1 MLKSICRLLAAVVL
15 FALVVPSGA
24 SSDEFRIVPSLAL
37 QEAYNDNIFFTQDN
51 RTKSWIAT
59 ISPGLALINKTEKLD
74 LGLSALVNV
83 VRYQDESSL
92 NRDDQYYKGR
102 LGYTFNPK
110 VNMQAEAGWSRDYQ
124 PDRDIAT
131 TGLVLN
137 NIQRDRTY
145 AGLSGNLVLS
155 ERLTVGASYFYER
168 DLYDSP
174 TVSDLETNQFSV
186 GLYHALGLATKGRI
200 NLGYGG
206 YRYSAQD
213 TNSFWGTVGIEH
225 RFHELWTVIVD
236 VGGRFAQ
243 TKYQVQEL
251 QFVPPFFLVPVTV
264 DKTSDEW
271 SGVGKASINYKG
283 EKTTCSLSLSY
294 DLAPASGY
302 GGAAQ
307 RTAFLFDIRH
317 SLIYEFSGALS
328 TGYFLNYASAGQ
340 YGLNSLNEETFFVVP
355 SLRYEFTRDL
365 YLDLGYNF
373 TDTQYKNS
381 NTSANRNLVFVRL
394 FAQYPLFE

>member
-1 MLKSICRLLAAVVL
+1 MLKSICRLLASAVL
-15 FALVVPSGA
+15 FALLVPSGA
-24 SSDEFRIVPSLAL
+24 SCDEFKLIPSLAL
-37 QEAYNDNIFFTQDN
+37 QEAYNDNIFFTPDN
-51 RTKSWIAT
+51 RTKSWVAT
-59 ISPGLALINKTEKLD
+59 VSPGLALTNKTEKMD

-102 LGYTFNPK
+102 FGYAFSPK

-131 TGLVLN
+131 TGLVLS
-137 NIQRDRTY
+137 NIQRDRTN
-145 AGLSGNLVLS
+145 AGLSGNWVLS
-155 ERLTVGASYFYER
+155 ERLTAGASYFYER
-168 DLYDSP
+168 DMYDSP
-174 TVSDLETNQFSV
+174 TVSDLEMNQV
-186 GLYHALGLATKGRI
+186 NLGLYHALGLATKGRF
-200 NLGYGG
+200 NVGYGS
-206 YRYSAQD
+206 YRYTAQD

-225 RFHELWTVIVD
+225 RVHELWTIIVD
-236 VGGRFAQ
+236 VGGRFAR

-283 EKTTCSLSLSY
+283 EKTTFALSLSY
-294 DLAPASGY
+294 DLVPASGTS
-302 GGAAQ
+302 GATQ
-307 RTAFLFDIRH
+307 RTAFLFDIRQRFT
-317 SLIYEFSGALS
+317 YEFSGALS

-340 YGLNSLNEETFFVVP
+340 YGLNSLDEQTFFVVP
-355 SLRYEFTRDL
+355 SLRYEFMRDL

-373 TDTQYKNS
+373 TDTQYNNT